1 MKRSILEVI
10 IFGRDNDEDVI
21 NDAIVSGSRM
31 DVEFALPTEET
42 GNGIVGN
49 DTDAE
54 RLPRGVEIGFEL
66 VLFMTLDPNATGE
79 IWSPDEC
86 KGISEIDMVLLDVV
100 LVVRR
105 VGVIC
110 RDLLLLLSSN
120 DALQNSIAFKTVGEW
135 LGLLEI
141 IEVFLA
147 IAPTTSVSDDKL
159 AL

>member
-54 RLPRGVEIGFEL
+54 QLPR
-66 VLFMTLDPNATGE
+66 
-79 IWSPDEC
+79 
-86 KGISEIDMVLLDVV
+86 
-100 LVVRR
+100 
-105 VGVIC
+105 
-110 RDLLLLLSSN
+110 
-120 DALQNSIAFKTVGEW
+120 
-135 LGLLEI
+135 
-141 IEVFLA
+141 
-147 IAPTTSVSDDKL
+147 
-159 AL
+159 